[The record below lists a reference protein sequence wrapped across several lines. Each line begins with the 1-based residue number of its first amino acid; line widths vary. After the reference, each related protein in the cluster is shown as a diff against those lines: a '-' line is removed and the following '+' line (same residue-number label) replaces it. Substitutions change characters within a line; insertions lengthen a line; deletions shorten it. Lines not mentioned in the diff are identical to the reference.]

1 MNLYE
6 ITNGY
11 TGESYVRVYA
21 WASSEKRAL
30 ELAKESF
37 GIANRLKTKDLEIKL
52 LFSASYPE
60 FCTRPSDDG
69 FAF

>member
-1 MNLYE
+1 MSLYE

-11 TGESYVRVYA
+11 VGTSYVRVYA
-21 WASSEKRAL
+21 WAPSEERAL

-37 GIANRLKTKDLEIKL
+37 GADDRLKSKALEVKL

-69 FAF
+69 FVF